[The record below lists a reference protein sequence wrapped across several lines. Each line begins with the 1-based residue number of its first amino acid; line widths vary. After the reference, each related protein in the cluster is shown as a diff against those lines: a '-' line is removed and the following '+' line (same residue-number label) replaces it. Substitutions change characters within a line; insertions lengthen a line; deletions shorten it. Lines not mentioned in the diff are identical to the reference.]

1 MLSDEA
7 ILRHQFLKDVP
18 LADSVHLHSDLA
30 FTFPV
35 ILRERCLVFKSE
47 RTGRSR
53 CYVMQSE
60 SRFERVFD
68 NGEASWTC
76 DFAQLSFLNDY
87 HFNNDACGGALATA

>member
-1 MLSDEA
+1 
-7 ILRHQFLKDVP
+7 
-18 LADSVHLHSDLA
+18 
-30 FTFPV
+30 
-35 ILRERCLVFKSE
+35 
-47 RTGRSR
+47 
-53 CYVMQSE
+53 MQSE